1 MRTTVFKTR
10 QTITRIGPSYA
21 GIQTPAPFQYYN
33 ATARTPGPGLTALS
47 RKFWHDETELPEMN
61 AMKKI
66 KTYVFNAYGALL
78 DTYLPF
84 EKYRDELGE
93 NALIIY
99 KLWRSKRLQ
108 YSSQLSLMNQY
119 TSYDKIQKYA
129 LDFAC
134 EVYGVRDDGIKKKI
148 LKAHSELACYSDVKD
163 VLTSLKNAG
172 LQTAVLSNGTPQKLN
187 STLKHAGISEVLDGV
202 YSTEQVRAY
211 KPSPAVYEFVG
222 EQLGLARNKICFVS
236 SNSWDIAGAASYG
249 FTSVWINRYERTPE
263 HLPYKADHVIKNL
276 AELLSLE

>member
-1 MRTTVFKTR
+1 M
-10 QTITRIGPSYA
+10 
-21 GIQTPAPFQYYN
+21 
-33 ATARTPGPGLTALS
+33 
-47 RKFWHDETELPEMN
+47 
-61 AMKKI
+61 MKNI

-119 TSYDKIQKYA
+119 TSYDRIQKYA

-134 EVYGVRDDGIKKKI
+134 EVYGVSDEGIKKKI
-148 LKAHSELACYSDVKD
+148 LKAHSELTCYPDVKE
-163 VLTSLKNAG
+163 VLTSLKESG
-172 LQTAVLSNGTPQKLN
+172 LQTAVLSNGTPQKLS
-187 STLKHAGISEVLDGV
+187 STLRHAGIDHLLDGV
-202 YSTEQVRAY
+202 YSTAQVHAY
-211 KPSPAVYEFVG
+211 KPSPAVYDFVG
-222 EQLGLARNKICFVS
+222 EQLGLAHNRICFVS

-249 FTSVWINRYERTPE
+249 FTSVWVNRYGRTPE
-263 HLPYKADHVIKNL
+263 HLPYKADHEIKSL
-276 AELLSLE
+276 GELLSLE